1 VQVHER
7 HFGGP
12 LPKKKKKAHDH
23 RTFCL
28 YSARILHKLRFPLWH
43 AHHVRTRIR

>member
-1 VQVHER
+1 VCVQVHER

-12 LPKKKKKAHDH
+12 LPAKKKKAHDH

-28 YSARILHKLRFPLWH
+28 NAARILHKLRLPASLS
-43 AHHVRTRIR
+43 